1 MRVFVQRV
9 SHASVRV
16 DGKICGKIDH
26 GMLVLLGVR
35 RGDTNAEADWICG
48 KLAKL
53 RIFADEAG
61 KFNRSLTDVG
71 GGILL
76 VSQFTLYAET
86 ARSGNRPSFSAA
98 AQPERANELYEY
110 VRDRLRAM
118 DLPVEC
124 GVFGASMQVELCN
137 DGPVSLMIE
146 REVETTT

>member
-1 MRVFVQRV
+1 MRAFVQRV
-9 SHASVRV
+9 RHAGVRV
-16 DGKICGKIDH
+16 DDEVTGSIDH

-35 RGDTNAEADWICG
+35 QGDTTAEADWLCA

-76 VSQFTLYAET
+76 VSQFTLYADT

-98 AQPERANELYEY
+98 AHPDLALELYEY
-110 VRDRLRAM
+110 MRDSLRAM
-118 DLPVEC
+118 GLKVEC
-124 GVFGASMQVELCN
+124 GRFGASMQVDLCN
-137 DGPVSLMIE
+137 DGPVSLMLE
-146 REVETTT
+146 REAEPSA